1 MGSALVA
8 TASIASRLLVA
19 GTQCAVWVQ
28 SRQQQRGHR
37 HSLPKSKGHRRL
49 RLIRRVLRNQSRVR
63 PHQGPKSSHASGARA
78 DLIFACACAA
88 NQLETVDVAAG
99 IAGVAH
105 TLAVVVAVDVRVL
118 RSDIGA

>member
-49 RLIRRVLRNQSRVR
+49 RLIRRVLQNQSRVQ
-63 PHQGPKSSHASGARA
+63 PHHRPKSSHASGARA
-78 DLIFACACAA
+78 ELISACACEA
-88 NQLETVDVAAG
+88 NQMEVFDGAAG
-99 IAGVAH
+99 IAGVAD
-105 TLAVVVAVDVRVL
+105 TVVVVVTVDVRVL
-118 RSDIGA
+118 RADVGA